1 MKPAHIIAKC
11 ILVVA
16 FSLPSALLAQATPVS
31 TATVAKGLIEQ
42 HYQGLARVRPLL
54 ETHAAGQFDGRIV
67 EILARVGQPV
77 TAGQPLARLNSKAVE
92 LGTSSLVL
100 GGAGYMVV
108 ANIDGVIV
116 AQAHSIGDVISAGT
130 PIFTIVP
137 KIGLRATLSVP
148 LEYAG
153 DITYDSQA
161 TLQVSNGDISTTPSS
176 IQPFDL
182 ADTGYFPVEFALTK
196 GAPVIGSVISA
207 DIVVRRN
214 DAALILPSQAIVEK
228 DGGFYVF
235 VVKGGKAVETAVNL
249 GIRTPSTVEIL
260 SGVVE
265 GNEVVI
271 SGNYVLEDGAK
282 VTVTTGG

>member
-1 MKPAHIIAKC
+1 MKPAHAIAKC

-16 FSLPSALLAQATPVS
+16 LSLPSALLAQATPVS

-77 TAGQPLARLNSKAVE
+77 SAGQPLARLNSKAVE

-100 GGAGYMVV
+100 GGAGYLVV

-137 KIGLRATLSVP
+137 EKGLRITLSVP

-161 TLQVSNGDISTTPSS
+161 TLHVSNGDISTTPSS

-214 DAALILPSQAIVEK
+214 DAALILPSQAVVEK
-228 DGGFYVF
+228 DGAFFVF
-235 VVKGGKAVETAVNL
+235 VVSNGIAVETEVNI
-249 GIRTPSTVEIL
+249 GIRTPASVEAVAGL
-260 SGVVE
+260 NAGD
-265 GNEVVI
+265 EVVI
-271 SGNYVLEDGAK
+271 SGNYALEDG
-282 VTVTTGG
+282 VEITVVNGG